1 VTDEPTFRRV
11 SPELAEPL
19 TVFFALLVEHGIDR
33 VFHPHPFT
41 PAEARRR
48 ARYSGLDEYHV
59 GLRRNEV
66 IAYGLLR
73 GWDEGYDTPS
83 LGIAVSP
90 RSQRNGIGRR
100 LMEHLHDVARARG
113 ATRVRLKVYRENTP
127 AVRLY
132 EAFGYSFEAKGDELI
147 GVRKL

>member
-1 VTDEPTFRRV
+1 
-11 SPELAEPL
+11 
-19 TVFFALLVEHGIDR
+19 
-33 VFHPHPFT
+33 
-41 PAEARRR
+41 
-48 ARYSGLDEYHV
+48 
-59 GLRRNEV
+59 V

-132 EAFGYSFEAKGDELI
+132 EAFGYSFEAEGDELI